1 MDSIKIARDR
11 PLAGYRLIQALNS
24 GPKISIL
31 RALINYPEGLTAKE
45 IARLLGVK
53 LPTAM
58 EHLSDLIKTGIVR
71 VKYEGR
77 HKKYVLL
84 AKNIVVE
91 VNLPLYV
98 SLLEKKEEAELYE
111 LEVMAIEYLKT
122 KISSGGLPMNITVK
136 DVARTIGVDTAT
148 AISIVDFINTY
159 PDRFIH
165 AVEQIILE
173 ELRRSKGPK
182 KIADISRSTKI
193 HKYWVILAVQ
203 NLVSKSL
210 AKLEGDQVILIS

>member
-1 MDSIKIARDR
+1 MDSMKIARDR
-11 PLAGYRLIQALNS
+11 PLAGYRLIQVLNS

-31 RALINYPEGLTAKE
+31 RALINNPDGLTAKE

-58 EHLSDLIKTGIVR
+58 EHLSDLIRTGIVR

-84 AKNIVVE
+84 AENIVIE

-98 SLLEKKEEAELYE
+98 KLSENREEAELHE

-122 KISSGGLPMNITVK
+122 KISGDGLPMNITVK

-148 AISIVDFINTY
+148 AISVLDFINTY
-159 PDRFIH
+159 SDRFIH
-165 AVEQIILE
+165 VVEQIILE
-173 ELRRSKGPK
+173 ELRRSEGPK
-182 KIADISRSTKI
+182 KIADISRNTNI

-210 AKLEGDQVILIS
+210 ARLEGDQVLLVS